1 MKTTKKTKSFET
13 EVETCC
19 HHVSVRYWGFNHKL
33 TPELQTELIDEA
45 QRRATDCII
54 EGFSSGELNCLYHT
68 KQDGSDDE
76 EIRGWWEIKT
86 D

>member
-1 MKTTKKTKSFET
+1 MKTAQKTTLFEG

-19 HHVSVRYWGFNHKL
+19 HHVSFSYWDFDHEL
-33 TPELQTELIDEA
+33 TLELETELTEHTE
-45 QRRATDCII
+45 QRAKECII
-54 EGFSSGELNCLYHT
+54 EGYSSGELNCLYHT